1 MDELLNKTGLEGLAF
16 ALLHELAHHVKK
28 HIRHN
33 IRDSYRYGDIR
44 RQLFFF
50 NNQFTG
56 FDALF
61 LDYYTNTRFTLD

>member
-1 MDELLNKTGLEGLAF
+1 MDELLSKTGLEGLAF
-16 ALLHELAHHVKK
+16 ALLHELAHSMKK

-33 IRDSYRYGDIR
+33 LRESYRYGDLR

-50 NNQFTG
+50 NNQYTG

-61 LDYYTNTRFTLD
+61 LDYYTNTRFTLE